1 MLKDYLAERHVSMYS
16 LAVRSGVPYSTVN
29 DLANGRIE
37 VENCRAGVL
46 KKIADAL
53 SITMDELYEQ
63 CYSEM
68 AFFLEKQKLSV
79 RVRAKNKTYYAEF
92 YDGDEPV
99 AMEICDVNLDT
110 AAFIRSLA
118 KWTAEDYFEQRE
130 WETTDVLLAHAK
142 R

>member
-53 SITMDELYEQ
+53 SITMDDLYDQ
-63 CYSEM
+63 CHTEM
-68 AFFLEKQKLSV
+68 SFFLEKQKVLIQV
-79 RVRAKNKTYYAEF
+79 RVKNKTYFAEF

-99 AMEICDVNLDT
+99 ALEICAVNLDT

-118 KWTAEDYFEQRE
+118 KWTAEEYFEQCE